1 MSVVVLKQLNH
12 LPVTLTIKLARADP
26 QGRGS
31 APTKRGWIEKFIW
44 NGRDA
49 TTFLAVL
56 QSRELQAQLDQAR
69 SEIRTD
75 INRVLQ
81 TFVDCLQA
89 ASACMIKKI
98 KSGGCRKSAK
108 WFDKECYDCRK
119 LARSKLRQYR
129 RTQRSSDREMYVEAR
144 KEYRALLTLKRNSF
158 KGEKV
163 RYLAKKRSNP
173 KLFWSELRVLT
184 LTNAK

>member
-1 MSVVVLKQLNH
+1 MLKQLNH

-129 RTQRSSDREMYVEAR
+129 RTKRSSDREIYVEAR
-144 KEYRALLTLKRNSF
+144 KEYRALLKLKRNSF
-158 KGEKV
+158 KSEKV
-163 RYLAKKRSNP
+163 RYLADN
-173 KLFWSELRVLT
+173 
-184 LTNAK
+184 

>member
-1 MSVVVLKQLNH
+1 MTRCPLTVVVLKQLNH
-12 LPVTLTIKLARADP
+12 LPVTLTIKLARANP
-26 QGRGS
+26 QGRG
-31 APTKRGWIEKFIW
+31 

-75 INRVLQ
+75 VNRALQ
-81 TFVDCLQA
+81 TFADCLQT

-129 RTQRSSDREMYVEAR
+129 RTKRSSDREIYVEAR
-144 KEYRALLTLKRNSF
+144 KEYRALLKLKRNF
-158 KGEKV
+158 QK
-163 RYLAKKRSNP
+163 
-173 KLFWSELRVLT
+173 
-184 LTNAK
+184 

>member
-1 MSVVVLKQLNH
+1 M
-12 LPVTLTIKLARADP
+12 TLTIKLARADP
-26 QGRGS
+26 QGRGP
-31 APTKRGWIEKFIW
+31 APTKGRGRWTEKLIW
-44 NGRDA
+44 NVGDV
-49 TTFLAVL
+49 TTFPAVL
-56 QSRELQAQLDQAR
+56 QSRELEAELDQAS

-108 WFDKECYDCRK
+108 WFDKECYDYRK

-129 RTQRSSDREMYVEAR
+129 RTKRSDREMYVEAR
-144 KEYRALLTLKRNSF
+144 KEYRALLKLKTIFFRKWKGTISF
-158 KGEKV
+158 RKPIQCKIVSVRTESMQWAREKAV
-163 RYLAKKRSNP
+163 R
-173 KLFWSELRVLT
+173 EQ
-184 LTNAK
+184 